1 MHINCAMKSN
11 GMYIIHASEF
21 DGIAEDFLREYK
33 PDALVKAQPVDI
45 DYIISDCLYLDVKN
59 VHLTYDGS
67 VLGLITFG
75 DIKITCLDMMYRPC
89 EMELQEGTILIDSS
103 LLYRDKLPRLRF
115 TKAHEASHWIC
126 HRSYHS
132 GGDRVYDC
140 RTVQKTLVAC
150 RAENIE
156 SGARQMRTDSD
167 WEEWQADSLAAALL
181 MPKNIF
187 TETAQRYMRHYGSF
201 RSVLK
206 GDWRDPITKMVVES
220 LAKTFLVSR
229 KATEIR
235 LRQLGLMY

>member
-1 MHINCAMKSN
+1 MHINCAIKSN
-11 GMYIIHASEF
+11 GMYIIHAGEF
-21 DGIAEDFLREYK
+21 DGIAEDFLKEYK

-45 DYIISDCLYLDVKN
+45 DYIINECLYLDVKN

-75 DIKITCLDMMYRPC
+75 DTKITCLDMMYRPC

-103 LLYRDKLPRLRF
+103 LSYRDKLSRLRF

-126 HRSYHS
+126 HRTYHS
-132 GGDRVYDC
+132 GGNRIYDC
-140 RTVQKTLVAC
+140 RSVPKPLVAC

-156 SGARQMRTDSD
+156 SGSRQIRTDSD
-167 WEEWQADSLAAALL
+167 WEEWQADSLAASLL
-181 MPKNIF
+181 MPRDIF
-187 TETAQRYMRHYGSF
+187 TQSAREFMRFFGKY
-201 RSVLK
+201 RSALK
-206 GDWRDPITKMVVES
+206 DDWRDPVTKMVVDS

-235 LRQLGLMY
+235 LRQLGLMC